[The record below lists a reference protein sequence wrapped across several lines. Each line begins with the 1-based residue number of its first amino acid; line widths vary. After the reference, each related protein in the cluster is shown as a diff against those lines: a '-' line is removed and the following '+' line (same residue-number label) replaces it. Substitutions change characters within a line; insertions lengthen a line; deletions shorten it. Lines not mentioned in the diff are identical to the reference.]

1 MIKVDRIA
9 EPAKLPK
16 LAAAEKK
23 KNADRIKNGKSRA
36 FSAYKND
43 DVRQGLQDMFY
54 NKCAYCEAYIPHISP
69 TEIEHFRPK
78 GHYYWLAAEWSN
90 LLLSCIH
97 CNRPMK
103 HWVPGASNKVLS
115 GKHTHFP
122 VKNDNKN
129 RWTSPKSKKKSQ
141 DERFRLLIDPC
152 VDDPEEYFQYVQTGN
167 EIGNIMLK
175 DGLTPFKTERAQES
189 IRLYGLCRMELV
201 GCRARI
207 VTQIFEKIVVI
218 DREIESFNAAS
229 TQTLKNK
236 HAGYVREYIAQLVR
250 FTEPPSEYR
259 ALAIQIIAPFLTKIK
274 GQGW

>member
-1 MIKVDRIA
+1 MIKVDRVG
-9 EPAKLPK
+9 EPAKLLQ

-23 KNADRIKNGKSRA
+23 KNADRIKKGKGRT

-43 DVRQGLQDMFY
+43 VVRQALQEMFN

-78 GHYYWLAAEWSN
+78 SVYYWLAAEWSN

-103 HWVPGASNKVLS
+103 HFVSGAPNKVLS

-122 VKNDNKN
+122 IKNEKQN
-129 RWTSPKSKKKSQ
+129 RCVSPKSKKKSL
-141 DERFRLLIDPC
+141 DERYRLLIDPC
-152 VDDPEEYFQYVQTGN
+152 IDDPEEYFSYIQTGN
-167 EIGNIMLK
+167 AVGNIFLK
-175 DGLTPFKTERAQES
+175 DGLTPLKTERAQES

-201 GCRARI
+201 GRRAWI
-207 VTQIFEKIVVI
+207 TTQIFEKIVII
-218 DREIESFNAAS
+218 DREIESFNRSKQA
-229 TQTLKNK
+229 LRNIY
-236 HAGYVREYIAQLVR
+236 AGHVREYIAQLVK

-259 ALAIQIIAPFLTKIK
+259 ALAKQIVTPFLAKIK
-274 GQGW
+274 GEGW

>member
-1 MIKVDRIA
+1 VG
-9 EPAKLPK
+9 EPAKLLQ

-23 KNADRIKNGKSRA
+23 KNADRIKKGKGRT

-43 DVRQGLQDMFY
+43 VVRQALQEMFN

-78 GHYYWLAAEWSN
+78 SVYYWLAAEWSN

-103 HWVPGASNKVLS
+103 HFVSGAPNKVLS

-122 VKNDNKN
+122 IKNEKQN
-129 RWTSPKSKKKSQ
+129 RCVSPKSKKKSL
-141 DERFRLLIDPC
+141 DERYRLLIDPC
-152 VDDPEEYFQYVQTGN
+152 IDDPEEYFSYIQTGN
-167 EIGNIMLK
+167 AVGNIFLK
-175 DGLTPFKTERAQES
+175 DGLTPLKTERAQES

-201 GCRARI
+201 GRRAWI
-207 VTQIFEKIVVI
+207 TTQIFEKIVII
-218 DREIESFNAAS
+218 DREIESFNRSKQA
-229 TQTLKNK
+229 LRNIY
-236 HAGYVREYIAQLVR
+236 AGHVREYIAQLVK

-259 ALAIQIIAPFLTKIK
+259 ALAKQIVTPFLAKIK
-274 GQGW
+274 GEGW